1 MGKFIAYTILGTLA
15 SFAVI
20 LYLSLWPHLEQLPAF
35 ANGITPEA
43 VLQELQAFCV
53 TLAISWIA
61 WWSVSGIL
69 SLVLLSVGKHTWIVL
84 FIVSLA
90 AVSGITVL
98 IT

>member
-1 MGKFIAYTILGTLA
+1 MGKFIAYTVLGTLA

-20 LYLSLWPHLEQLPAF
+20 VYLSLWPHLERLPGF
-35 ANGITPEA
+35 ADGITPEA
-43 VLQELQAFCV
+43 LLRELPSFGI

-69 SLVLLSVGKHTWIVL
+69 SLTLLAVGKHTWIVL
-84 FIVSLA
+84 FICSLA
-90 AVSGITVL
+90 AICGITAL